1 MVGLNTGRIG
11 HVFGRTRVRLNHSP
25 KGLSTPSRAAMRAE
39 DLTDRQHEVLEHIRE
54 HIRRWGMPPSRSE
67 LARSLGLAFGSAVN
81 YHLRAL
87 ERKGWIQLNPGRD
100 RGIQLLRE
108 GTPVFDPDRLPE
120 VAAGT
125 PILAD
130 ESKAVMRVPDE
141 LSRQIHPQADF
152 YVVVRGDS
160 MSSVGYRTG
169 DIIAIKRTPDAAEG
183 RCRDGP
189 HRDRDHAKVLPQAG
203 RRPGRADAVQQQ
215 SRAPADRDRRADR
228 GLGDRRRGRRS
239 DDRTVATGSSR
250 IMSPAPNGFARRTA
264 GACPGGFAGPCG
276 RRPEGSSINAARA
289 RRASAL
295 CTGGGRRGAC
305 ARRPADSAPAST
317 TKRSGFPSSSK
328 KSRQWRASGRLGQW
342 TPTGRATRS
351 CAACAAPT

>member
-1 MVGLNTGRIG
+1 
-11 HVFGRTRVRLNHSP
+11 
-25 KGLSTPSRAAMRAE
+25 MRAE

-125 PILAD
+125 PMLAD

-141 LSRQIHPQADF
+141 VSRQIHPQADF

-183 RCRDGP
+183 DVVMARIGTEITLKCF
-189 HRDRDHAKVLPQAG
+189 HQ
-203 RRPGRADAVQQQ
+203 
-215 SRAPADRDRRADR
+215 PADDRVELKPCSSNPEHRPIVIDE
-228 GLGDRRRGRRS
+228 
-239 DDRTVATGSSR
+239 RTEDWEIVGVVV
-250 IMSPAPNGFARRTA
+250 
-264 GACPGGFAGPCG
+264 GAMIGPPGQRLAGP
-276 RRPEGSSINAARA
+276 
-289 RRASAL
+289 
-295 CTGGGRRGAC
+295 
-305 ARRPADSAPAST
+305 
-317 TKRSGFPSSSK
+317 
-328 KSRQWRASGRLGQW
+328 
-342 TPTGRATRS
+342 
-351 CAACAAPT
+351 